1 MACSSA
7 LLDCVAMLVEDFS
20 GLQPLS
26 DYERIPAHQP
36 TALSSFFAE
45 PTITSLFPL
54 DAHSVPQVPPSQ
66 LWVIKGSPT
75 AATWG
80 MGVPGPRQ
88 RQGLPRESPTGIPLP
103 ALVPSLVPSIV
114 PLGSAVAL
122 LCSCMKAPSS
132 VCHEYG
138 QPRNDHRVNPSSFKR
153 KSFKKELLH

>member
-1 MACSSA
+1 
-7 LLDCVAMLVEDFS
+7 MLVEDFS

-26 DYERIPAHQP
+26 DHERIPAHQP

-45 PTITSLFPL
+45 PTITSIFPL